1 MFRLLLFVCVLLVP
15 GTGAAQS
22 ILVLGDSLSA
32 AYGMPVEQGWVALMH
47 QRITQQS
54 ADIEV
59 VNASISGE
67 TTQGGIT
74 RLPALLAQHEP
85 DILILELGANDGLR
99 GTPLPAIRQNLSHLI
114 TLGQE
119 AGARVL
125 LLGIR
130 LPPNYGPRYSDGF
143 YSIFAELSES
153 QQVARV
159 PFLMDGVA
167 LDRALMQ
174 SDGLHP
180 NSEAQPRLLENVWTQ
195 LDVLLQELLSAPA
208 TQAVTE
214 AG

>member
-15 GTGAAQS
+15 GIGAAQS

-32 AYGMPVEQGWVALMH
+32 AYGMPVEQGWVALMR
-47 QRITQQS
+47 QRIEQQS
-54 ADIEV
+54 ANVEV

-74 RLPALLAQHEP
+74 RLPALLAQHKP

-99 GTPLPAIRQNLSHLI
+99 GTPLPVIRQNLSHLI

-119 AGARVL
+119 AGAQVL

-167 LDRALMQ
+167 LERALMQ
-174 SDGLHP
+174 NDGLHP
-180 NSEAQPRLLENVWTQ
+180 NSEAQPRLLENVWRQ
-195 LDVLLQELLSAPA
+195 LDILLQELRAPA
-208 TQAVTE
+208 AQALTE

>member
-1 MFRLLLFVCVLLVP
+1 MP
-15 GTGAAQS
+15 GIGAAQS

-32 AYGMPVEQGWVALMH
+32 AYGMPVEQGWVALMR
-47 QRITQQS
+47 QRIEQQS
-54 ADIEV
+54 ANVEV

-74 RLPALLAQHEP
+74 RLPALLAQHKP

-99 GTPLPAIRQNLSHLI
+99 GTPLPVIRQNLSHLI

-119 AGARVL
+119 AGAQVL

-167 LDRALMQ
+167 LERALMQ
-174 SDGLHP
+174 NDGLHP
-180 NSEAQPRLLENVWTQ
+180 NSEAQPRLLENVWRQ
-195 LDVLLQELLSAPA
+195 LDILLQELRAPA
-208 TQAVTE
+208 AQALTE

>member
-32 AYGMPVEQGWVALMH
+32 AYGMPVDQGWVALMR
-47 QRITQQS
+47 QRIEQRQV
-54 ADIEV
+54 DIEV

-99 GTPLPAIRQNLSHLI
+99 GTPLPVIRQNLSRLI

-174 SDGLHP
+174 NDGLHP
-180 NSEAQPRLLENVWTQ
+180 NSLAQPRLLDNVWTQ
-195 LDVLLQELLSAPA
+195 LQDLLAPA
-208 TQAVTE
+208 AAVVTE

>member
-1 MFRLLLFVCVLLVP
+1 MFRLLLLICVLLIP
-15 GTGAAQS
+15 GVGAAQS

-32 AYGMPVEQGWVALMH
+32 AYGMPVEQGWVALMRK
-47 QRITQQS
+47 RIEQQS
-54 ADIEV
+54 ADTVV

-74 RLPALLAQHEP
+74 RLPALLDEHKP

-99 GTPLPAIRQNLSHLI
+99 GTPLPVIRENLSHLI
-114 TLGQE
+114 SLGQSK
-119 AGARVL
+119 GARVL
-125 LLGIR
+125 LVGIR

-180 NSEAQPRLLENVWTQ
+180 NSEAQPRLLENVWEPLQQ
-195 LDVLLQELLSAPA
+195 LLLARPER
-208 TQAVTE
+208 AVTE

>member
-1 MFRLLLFVCVLLVP
+1 MFRLLLFICVLLIP
-15 GTGAAQS
+15 GVGAAQS

-32 AYGMPVEQGWVALMH
+32 AYGMPVEQGWVALMR
-47 QRITQQS
+47 QRIAQQS
-54 ADIEV
+54 ADTVV

-74 RLPALLAQHEP
+74 RLPALLDEHNP

-99 GTPLPAIRQNLSHLI
+99 GTPLPVIRQNLSDLI
-114 TLGQE
+114 GLGQSK
-119 AGARVL
+119 GARVL

-180 NSEAQPRLLENVWTQ
+180 NSEAQPRLMENVWESLQ
-195 LDVLLQELLSAPA
+195 DLLAPA
-208 TQAVTE
+208 AAVVTE